1 MINLIDSAMKEE
13 PDPYK
18 GEIWAEL
25 FMEKIKQ
32 YPVDVQIPEDT
43 PPDEAWLAKV
53 PIIKQEIES
62 LKKDEV
68 PDEILNLDE
77 LQS

>member
-1 MINLIDSAMKEE
+1 MINLIDFAMKEE

-32 YPVDVQIPEDT
+32 YPVDV
-43 PPDEAWLAKV
+43 
-53 PIIKQEIES
+53 
-62 LKKDEV
+62 
-68 PDEILNLDE
+68 
-77 LQS
+77 

>member
-1 MINLIDSAMKEE
+1 LIKQVQTIEIPSVKLLTNASWQASASMLKSEILKMINLIDSAMKEE

-32 YPVDVQIPEDT
+32 YPVDV
-43 PPDEAWLAKV
+43 
-53 PIIKQEIES
+53 
-62 LKKDEV
+62 
-68 PDEILNLDE
+68 
-77 LQS
+77 